1 MMPWRLADWPVRVEA
16 RVGGQRGGGGD
27 AFRNCAPSC
36 ARRSMFGGFMYGC
49 PDALVSSKR
58 RSSMRMT
65 RRFGFIALSL
75 RLDAELARELAPALD
90 IGAYHGGELGRLAAH
105 RLERRLRQALSDL
118 GKH

>member
-1 MMPWRLADWPVRVEA
+1 MMPWRLPYWPRGVET
-16 RVGGQRGGGGD
+16 RLGEHSGVVWN

-36 ARRSMFGGFMYGC
+36 ARRSMLGVFMYGC

-90 IGAYHGGELGRLAAH
+90 IGAYHGGGIGPPSGPPPGGPPGCGR
-105 RLERRLRQALSDL
+105 
-118 GKH
+118 

>member
-1 MMPWRLADWPVRVEA
+1 MMPWRLPDAPLRSEA
-16 RVGGQRGGGGD
+16 RVGAARGVVWN

-36 ARRSMFGGFMYGC
+36 ARRSMLGVFMYGC

-65 RRFGFIALSL
+65 RRFGFLALSL
-75 RLDAELARELAPALD
+75 RLVAELVRALFPALD
-90 IGAYHGGELGRLAAH
+90 NGAEPGGDIGRLAAH